1 MSDSDWDDAP
11 GGSLPQICCYRP
23 HHTHTRS
30 QQLTRSRGF
39 ICALK
44 EQSSFEQDR
53 QPPAAGKN
61 KREKSGRERQLQGRD
76 ITVLLRL
83 GLSLQLRLA

>member
-1 MSDSDWDDAP
+1 MSDGDWDDAR
-11 GGSLPQICCYRP
+11 GGNLPRICCY
-23 HHTHTRS
+23 HTHTHTTRS

-53 QPPAAGKN
+53 QPPAAGKD
-61 KREKSGRERQLQGRD
+61 KRERSGRERQLQGRD